1 MRCKEKSREWKESR
15 QIDEK
20 SREWKES
27 RKMRREVNGRE
38 ADR

>member
-1 MRCKEKSREWKESR
+1 MRREEKGIEWKESR

-20 SREWKES
+20 IRKE
-27 RKMRREVNGRE
+27 NGRK